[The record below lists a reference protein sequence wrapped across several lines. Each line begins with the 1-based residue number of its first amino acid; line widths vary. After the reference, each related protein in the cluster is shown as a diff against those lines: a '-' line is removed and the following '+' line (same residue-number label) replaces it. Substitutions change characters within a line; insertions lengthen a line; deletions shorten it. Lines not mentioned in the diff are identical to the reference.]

1 MAAGPAIA
9 SYRSSMGRSAYDA
22 SSTLFESAKKR
33 EQDKYDAILKMNGPE
48 NPFQLHAE
56 LGQMMLIDVTIERHN
71 DRLDGVLAKI
81 EEIDARSRNVGVLDT
96 SSRMNQSAQFV
107 RHLQNMI
114 VLARVIAQGARNR
127 DESRGAHFKPAF
139 KERDDANWLRSTL
152 AMHKEGP
159 NGHGQ
164 VNYVRELSYNI
175 NGKPLTVS
183 DAVDVSLV
191 KPRPRKYETAG
202 AASATAA
209 DEKPKAA
216 PSTATV

>member
-1 MAAGPAIA
+1 
-9 SYRSSMGRSAYDA
+9 
-22 SSTLFESAKKR
+22 
-33 EQDKYDAILKMNGPE
+33 
-48 NPFQLHAE
+48 
-56 LGQMMLIDVTIERHN
+56 MMLVDVTIERHN
-71 DRLDGVLAKI
+71 DRLDQVLAKI
-81 EEIDARSRNVGVLDT
+81 DEIDARSRKVSVLDT

-139 KERDDANWLRSTL
+139 KERDDANWQRSTL
-152 AMHKEGP
+152 AMHREGA

-164 VNYVRELSYNI
+164 VNYVRELAYNL
-175 NGKPLTVS
+175 NGTQVNVS
-183 DAVDVSLV
+183 DAVDVGLV

-209 DEKPKAA
+209 DDKAKA
-216 PSTATV
+216 SPSTTSV